1 MKVQEFAVNERERNL
16 NYLLEIS
23 ELSIRNNKI
32 REVEDEVKL
41 TIMGNNYSW

>member
-32 REVEDEVKL
+32 REVEHEVKL

>member
-1 MKVQEFAVNERERNL
+1 MKVQEFVVNERERNL

-32 REVEDEVKL
+32 RGVEDEVKL

>member
-16 NYLLEIS
+16 NI

-32 REVEDEVKL
+32 RGVEDEVKL